1 MKITN
6 ARINGI
12 KNPVGYDFESV
23 CLSWKVRESL
33 GKNQENARVEVS
45 LDDNFNE
52 IIFSAE
58 GNDLNSAS
66 VKLDFE
72 QKPYTRYFV
81 RVSVTDDCGETAVS
95 ETAYFETAK
104 IDEPWVGKWIGT
116 QKEDE
121 FHPEFRKKFAV
132 KEGLK
137 NARLYICGLGLFVA
151 RLDGEKISDEVLT
164 PYYSNYH
171 DEEQYLTFDI
181 TDNLKNCGGES
192 ELSVFLG
199 NGWFKGRFGLGGKIN
214 NFGDEFK
221 LIAEIRLDYENGE
234 TEVIGTDESWEYIG
248 SCIENDSI
256 YDGEII
262 NRLLWENK
270 ENLPKKAVLTSAEGK
285 LVARYSL
292 PVKEMETMPVKEII
306 HTPLGETVL
315 DFGQNFAGYV
325 TFNSELSKGTRV
337 VLDHGEILQDGNFY
351 NENYR
356 SAKAQFVYVSD
367 GEPEEVKPHFT
378 YFGFRYVRV
387 SGWVG
392 EINENTFVGK
402 ALYSEMDRTGFI
414 ETGHKGVNKLFQN
427 TLWGQKSNF
436 IDFPT
441 DCPQRDEKLG
451 WTGDAQVF
459 SGTASY
465 NMYTTAF
472 YAKFMH
478 DLRTEQV
485 KYDGIVPGVIPV
497 LDPSGP
503 IFSSVWGDI
512 ATFLPMVVYEHSGNI
527 EILRSAYPMMKDW
540 VDKIT
545 REDKARGQ
553 RYLYDFGNQLGDWL
567 ALDGR
572 TDQSMEGGTDAYF
585 IGSNYYAMSV
595 QKTAKAAEILGYK
608 EDCDGLNEL
617 YGNIKN
623 AIIKEYFTEMGRL
636 AIDSQTGYIVALYS
650 GIYRDRD
657 ALVSGLKA
665 RLYKDCYKLKSGFT
679 GAPILCKVLAEN
691 DFEEDAFYYLLQED
705 YPGWMHCIKLGATTV
720 WERWNSVLDD
730 GHLSGT
736 MMNSLNHYAYGSVVE
751 YLYRDVAGLKAL
763 EPGFKKVLITPLVN
777 GKIKYMHM
785 IYDSAYGEYKIDW
798 KIRKDG
804 FVTADITV
812 PFGCSAVIGLPFYN
826 GNQKVI
832 EVEAGE
838 YHYEYLPTE
847 DMLRRYGDKTMFKD
861 MMHDSEAMQVIE
873 RVSPMLM
880 YFLSTGNK
888 DYFFESLHSLEKLFY
903 MGFTGEVVDK
913 LRKELYK
920 LKDMEEE

>member
-1 MKITN
+1 MRITN
-6 ARINGI
+6 VRINGI
-12 KNPVGYDFESV
+12 KNPVGFDFETV
-23 CLSWKVRESL
+23 CLSWKVRESK
-33 GKNQENARVEVS
+33 GKKQENAKAEVS
-45 LDDNFNE
+45 LDANFNE
-52 IIFSAE
+52 ILYSIE
-58 GNDLNSAS
+58 GKDLNSAA

-72 QKPYTRYFV
+72 RKPYTRYFV
-81 RVSVTDDCGETAVS
+81 RVSVTDDLGENAVS

-104 IDEPWVGKWIGT
+104 MDDPWIGKWIGT
-116 QKEDE
+116 QNEDE
-121 FHPEFRKKFAV
+121 FHPEFGKRFEVKKN
-132 KEGLK
+132 LK
-137 NARLYICGLGLFVA
+137 KARLYICGLGLFEA
-151 RLDGEKISDEVLT
+151 KLNGQRIGDEVLT

-181 TDNLKNCGGES
+181 TELLKSGGENL
-192 ELSVFLG
+192 LSVSLG
-199 NGWFKGRFGLGGKIN
+199 NGWFKGRFGLGGQIN
-214 NFGDEFK
+214 NFGDKFK
-221 LIAEIRLDYENGE
+221 LIAEIRLDFEDGE
-234 TEVIGTDESWEYIG
+234 TEVIGTDESWQYIG
-248 SCIENDSI
+248 SCVENDSI

-262 NRLLWENK
+262 DRLMWENK
-270 ENLPKKAVLTSAEGK
+270 ENLAKNAVLTSAEGK

-292 PVKEMETMPVKEII
+292 PVKEMEDMPVKEII
-306 HTPLGETVL
+306 RTPLGETVL

-325 TFNSELSKGTRV
+325 TFENSLLKGTKIIF
-337 VLDHGEILQDGNFY
+337 DHGEILQDGNFY

-356 SAKAQFVYVSD
+356 SAKAQFVYVSN
-367 GEPEEVKPHFT
+367 GESETVRPSFT

-387 SGWVG
+387 TGWVG
-392 EINENTFVGK
+392 EMNEKTFVGK

-465 NMYTTAF
+465 NMDTTAF
-472 YAKFMH
+472 YSKFMH

-512 ATFLPMVVYEHSGNI
+512 ATFLPMVVYEHSGNV
-527 EILRSAYPMMKDW
+527 EVLKKAYPMMKDW

-545 REDKARGQ
+545 KEDKARGQ
-553 RYLYDFGNQLGDWL
+553 KYLYDFGNQLGDWL

-572 TDQSMEGGTDAYF
+572 TEQSMEGGTDAYY

-595 QKTAKAAEILGYK
+595 KKTAKAAEILGYT
-608 EDCDGLNEL
+608 EDFDSLNEL
-617 YGNIKN
+617 YGKIKN
-623 AIIKEYFTEMGRL
+623 AIIAEYFTSTGRL

-650 GIYRDRD
+650 GIYKDKN
-657 ALVSGLKA
+657 AVISGLKA
-665 RLYKDCYKLKSGFT
+665 RLYKDCYRLKSGFT
-679 GAPILCKVLAEN
+679 GAPILCRVLAEN
-691 DFEEDAFYYLLQED
+691 GFEENAFYYLLQED

-736 MMNSLNHYAYGSVVE
+736 MMNSLNHYSYGSIVE

-763 EPGFKKVLITPLVN
+763 EPGFKKALITPLVN
-777 GKIKYMHM
+777 VKIKYMHM
-785 IYDSAYGEYKIDW
+785 VYDSAYGEYKINW

-804 FVTADITV
+804 FVVADITV
-812 PFGCSAVIGLPFYN
+812 PFGCSAVIGLPFYD
-826 GNQKVI
+826 GNPKTF

-847 DMLRRYGDKTMFKD
+847 DMLRRYNDKTMFKD
-861 MMHDSEAMQVIE
+861 MMHDPEAMKVIE

-888 DYFFESLHSLEKLFY
+888 DYFYESLHSLEKLFY
-903 MGFTGEVVDK
+903 MGFTGEMVGNLK
-913 LRKELYK
+913 TELYK
-920 LKDMEEE
+920 LKDMEVD

>member
-1 MKITN
+1 MRITN
-6 ARINGI
+6 VRINGI
-12 KNPVGYDFESV
+12 KNPVGFDFETV
-23 CLSWKVRESL
+23 CLSWKVRESK
-33 GKNQENARVEVS
+33 GKKQENARAEVS
-45 LDDNFNE
+45 LDKNFEE
-52 IIFSAE
+52 ILYSVE
-58 GNDLNSAS
+58 GGDLNSAALR
-66 VKLDFE
+66 LDFE
-72 QKPYTRYFV
+72 RKPYTRYFV
-81 RVSVTDDCGETAVS
+81 RVSVTDDLGESAVS

-104 IDEPWVGKWIGT
+104 MDDPWIGKWIGT
-116 QKEDE
+116 EKEDE
-121 FHPEFRKKFAV
+121 FHPEFVKKFSV
-132 KEGLK
+132 KKNLK
-137 NARLYICGLGLFVA
+137 NARLYICGLGLFEA
-151 RLDGEKISDEVLT
+151 KLNGKKIGDEVLT

-181 TDNLKNCGGES
+181 TESLKSGEENLV
-192 ELSVFLG
+192 SVSLG
-199 NGWFKGRFGLGGKIN
+199 NGWFKGRFGLGGQIN
-214 NFGDEFK
+214 NFGDSFK
-221 LIAEIRLDYENGE
+221 LIAEIRLNYEDGK
-234 TEVIGTDESWEYIG
+234 TEVIGTDESWQYIG
-248 SCIENDSI
+248 SCTENDSI

-270 ENLPKKAVLTSAEGK
+270 ENSPKKAVFTRAEGK
-285 LVARYSL
+285 LTARYSL
-292 PVKEMETMPVKEII
+292 PVKEMENMPIKEII
-306 HTPLGETVL
+306 RTPLGETVL

-325 TFNSELSKGTRV
+325 TFENALPKGTKV
-337 VLDHGEILQDGNFY
+337 VFDHGEILQDGNFY

-356 SAKAQFVYVSD
+356 SAKAQFVYVSN
-367 GEPEEVKPHFT
+367 GEPETVRPSFT

-392 EINENTFVGK
+392 EINEKTFVGK
-402 ALYSEMDRTGFI
+402 ALYSEMDRTGYI

-465 NMYTTAF
+465 NMDTTAF
-472 YAKFMH
+472 YTKFMH
-478 DLRTEQV
+478 DLRAEQV

-527 EILRSAYPMMKDW
+527 EVLRKAYPMMKDW

-545 REDKARGQ
+545 KEDKARGQ
-553 RYLYDFGNQLGDWL
+553 KYLYDFGNQLGDWL

-572 TDQSMEGGTDAYF
+572 TEQSMEGGTDAYY

-608 EDCDGLNEL
+608 EDFESLNEL
-617 YGNIKN
+617 YGKIKD
-623 AIIKEYFTEMGRL
+623 AIIAEYFTSSGRL

-650 GIYRDRD
+650 GIYKDKN
-657 ALVSGLKA
+657 AVISGLKA
-665 RLYKDCYKLKSGFT
+665 RLYKDCYRLTSGFT
-679 GAPILCKVLAEN
+679 GAPILCKVLSEN
-691 DFEEDAFYYLLQED
+691 GLEEDAFYYLLQED

-736 MMNSLNHYAYGSVVE
+736 LMNSLNHYSYGSIVE

-763 EPGFKKVLITPLVN
+763 EAGFKKTLITPLVN
-777 GKIKYMHM
+777 AKIKYMHM
-785 IYDSAYGEYKIDW
+785 VYDSAYGEYKISW

-804 FVTADITV
+804 FVVADITV
-812 PFGCSAVIGLPFYN
+812 PFGCCAVVGLPFYDEN
-826 GNQKVI
+826 YGLF

-838 YHYEYLPTE
+838 YHYEYLPTV
-847 DMLRRYGDKTMFKD
+847 DMLRRYNDKTMFKD
-861 MMHDSEAMQVIE
+861 MMHDPEAMQVIE

-888 DYFFESLHSLEKLFY
+888 DYFYESLHGLEKLSY
-903 MGFTGEVVDK
+903 MGFTGEMINNLK
-913 LRKELYK
+913 TELYK
-920 LKDMEEE
+920 LKDMEAQ